1 MKTGFCTLLIASLA
15 AVAIPAAADEPGF
28 VSLFD
33 GKTLNGWS
41 CPAMKYWSVEDGA
54 ITARNAEPIKECYYL
69 TWQGGQPADF
79 ELKAKFRIQGPK
91 EANSGIQF
99 RSKVRPDGFVE
110 GYQADIAREGRFCGV
125 LYDETPKR
133 GLLAAKGQRTVID
146 ENGRRKVEQFADEA
160 ELWKK
165 IDLDGWNEY
174 HVIAQGQR
182 VSAKINGELVW
193 EVIDREKDRHGEA
206 PGVVAL
212 QLHVGPPMQV
222 WFKDIRLKVLTEGTK

>member
-1 MKTGFCTLLIASLA
+1 MRTVACTLLLASLVA
-15 AVAIPAAADEPGF
+15 AIPAAADEPRF

-41 CPAMKYWSVEDGA
+41 CPEMKYWSVEDGA
-54 ITARNAEPIKECYYL
+54 ITARNTEPIKECYYL
-69 TWQGGQPADF
+69 TWQGGRPADF

-110 GYQADIAREGRFCGV
+110 GYQADIAREPRFCGV

-146 ENGRRKVEQFADEA
+146 ENGRRKVAQFADEA
-160 ELWKK
+160 DLWKK

-182 VSAKINGELVW
+182 VSAKINGVLVW
-193 EVIDREKDRHGEA
+193 EVIDREKSRHGEA
-206 PGVVAL
+206 PGVIAL

-222 WFKDIRLKVLTEGTK
+222 WFKDIRLKVLPKVEK

>member
-1 MKTGFCTLLIASLA
+1 LALPALLALA
-15 AVAIPAAADEPGF
+15 RCAAAAEPEF

-33 GKTLNGWS
+33 GKTLDGWS
-41 CPAMKYWSVEDGA
+41 CPAMQYWSVEDGA
-54 ITARNAEPIKECYYL
+54 ITARNTEPIKECYYL
-69 TWQGGQPADF
+69 VWQGGRPADF

-110 GYQADIAREGRFCGV
+110 GYQADITREPKYCGA

-133 GLLAAKGQRTVID
+133 GLLAEKGQRVVVD
-146 ENGRRKVEQFADEA
+146 EEGRRRVEQFADAA

-174 HVIAQGQR
+174 HLIARGQT
-182 VSAKINGELVW
+182 VSAKINGHPMW
-193 EVIDREKDRHGEA
+193 EVTDRERGRRADA
-206 PGVVAL
+206 PGVIAL

-222 WFKDIRLKVLTEGTK
+222 QFKDIRLKMLTVEK

>member
-1 MKTGFCTLLIASLA
+1 MMKTLRQIVVFAILA
-15 AVAIPAAADEPGF
+15 LPAAADEPGF

-33 GKTLNGWS
+33 GKTLDGWS
-41 CPAMKYWSVEDGA
+41 CQEMKYWSVEDGA
-54 ITARNAEPIKECYYL
+54 ITARNTEPIKECYYL
-69 TWQGGQPADF
+69 VWQGGRPADF

-99 RSKVRPDGFVE
+99 RSKIRSDGFVE
-110 GYQADIAREGRFCGV
+110 GYQADIAREPKFCGV

-133 GLLAAKGQRTVID
+133 GLLAAKGQRTLID
-146 ENGRRKVEQFADEA
+146 EHGHRTVEQFADEA

-174 HVIAQGQR
+174 HVIARGQH
-182 VSAKINGELVW
+182 VSAKINGDLMW
-193 EVIDREKDRHGEA
+193 EVTDREKGRHGEA
-206 PGVVAL
+206 PGVIAL

-222 WFKDIRLKVLTEGTK
+222 QFKDIWLKVLMKGK